1 MGTKVMLF
9 QQEFFSDCYDEAK
22 ELLNMHYEEIALNKD
37 FIKLNPSIEQYED
50 AEKHG
55 ILKIFTARDE
65 GKIVGYFAV
74 LVTRSLHYQDHLY
87 ATNDVIFLHP
97 DHRKGF
103 TASKLIKFSI
113 ECLVQDSVSVLFI
126 NTKIHKPFDLLLQRL
141 GFKHVENVYS
151 KRLI

>member
-1 MGTKVMLF
+1 MLF

-50 AEKHG
+50 AEKQG

-74 LVTRSLHYQDHLY
+74 LVTKSLHYQDHLY
-87 ATNDVIFLHP
+87 AHNDVIFLHP

-113 ECLVQDSVSVLFI
+113 ECLVQDGVSVLFM

-141 GFKHVENVYS
+141 GFQHIENVYS

>member
-1 MGTKVMLF
+1 MLF

-50 AEKHG
+50 AERLG

>member
-1 MGTKVMLF
+1 MQF
-9 QQEFFSDCYDEAK
+9 QQEFFCDCYDEAK
-22 ELLNMHYEEIALNKD
+22 ELLNMHYDEIALNKD
-37 FIKLNPSIEQYED
+37 LLKLNPSIEQYET
-50 AEKHG
+50 AEKNG
-55 ILKIFTARDE
+55 ILKIFTARSE

-74 LVTRSLHYQDHLY
+74 LVNKSLHYQDHLY

-97 DHRKGF
+97 DHRKGY

-113 ECLVQDSVSVLFI
+113 ECLAQDGVSMLFM

-141 GFKHVENVYS
+141 GFQHIENVYT

>member
-9 QQEFFSDCYDEAK
+9 QQEFFSDCYGEAK

-37 FIKLNPSIEQYED
+37 FIKLNPNIEQYED
-50 AEKHG
+50 AEKQG

-74 LVTRSLHYQDHLY
+74 LVNRSLHYQDHLY
-87 ATNDVIFLHP
+87 AHNDVIFLHP

-103 TASKLIKFSI
+103 AAQS
-113 ECLVQDSVSVLFI
+113 
-126 NTKIHKPFDLLLQRL
+126 
-141 GFKHVENVYS
+141 
-151 KRLI
+151 

>member
-50 AEKHG
+50 AERLG

>member
-50 AEKHG
+50 AERLG

-74 LVTRSLHYQDHLY
+74 LVTKSLHYQDHLY

-103 TASKLIKFSI
+103 TASKLINFSI
-113 ECLVQDSVSVLFI
+113 ECLVQDGVSMLFM

>member
-50 AEKHG
+50 AERLG

-74 LVTRSLHYQDHLY
+74 LVTKSLHYQDHLY

-103 TASKLIKFSI
+103 TASKLIKFST
-113 ECLVQDSVSVLFI
+113 ECLVQDGVSMLFI